1 MADDDVP
8 ALISANIGIVL
19 GISSTKYSREASDLI
34 LLDDNFAN
42 IVKVVEEGRAIFSNM
57 RV

>member
-19 GISSTKYSREASDLI
+19 GNSSTEYSREASDLI